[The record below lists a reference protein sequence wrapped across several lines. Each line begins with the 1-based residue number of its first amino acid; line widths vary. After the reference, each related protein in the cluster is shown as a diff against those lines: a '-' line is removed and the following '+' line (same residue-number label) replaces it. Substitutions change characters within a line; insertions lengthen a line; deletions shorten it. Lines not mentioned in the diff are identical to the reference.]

1 MDVRILV
8 VEDDPKIASF
18 VAGGLRQHGFAVDPA
33 RDGDEALALTT
44 TTTYD
49 AAVVD
54 VMLPRLDGLSLVRR
68 LRAGRNALPV
78 LFLSA
83 RSSVDDRISGL
94 QAGGDDYLTKPFAF
108 SELLARLHRG
118 PSPAEIYAA
127 YNIGLRGFARRGF
140 RLDRCPRVTRDRAA
154 VVAAGVSRR
163 MWALDNAELD
173 RRFNVLVAEGERL
186 RIRKGGA
193 R

>member
-1 MDVRILV
+1 MT
-8 VEDDPKIASF
+8 
-18 VAGGLRQHGFAVDPA
+18 PA
-33 RDGDEALALTT
+33 RATPKPGSRSAREI
-44 TTTYD
+44 
-49 AAVVD
+49 AAVYVSWI
-54 VMLPRLDGLSLVRR
+54 RG
-68 LRAGRNALPV
+68 
-78 LFLSA
+78 
-83 RSSVDDRISGL
+83 
-94 QAGGDDYLTKPFAF
+94 
-108 SELLARLHRG
+108 ELLARLHRG

-173 RRFNVLVAEGERL
+173 RRFNELVAEGERL